1 MAKNGCSQ
9 KPAGE
14 DAKLL
19 PDSYQVDIQ
28 DSEPAVIVEDIPW
41 FRRRS
46 ALAAIITLGAFC
58 MISAGAIL
66 LAPNS
71 AAIEGSSPSFCCYSW
86 TKDADTCGTC
96 NSMDDSSNWCTQDE
110 NHCATCGGT
119 YCDGDVSPS
128 STPPSPPPPP
138 PPSGDSSPDDAD
150 SEPANYPSGKKSA
163 DSTTT
168 DDDIVKLRMHS
179 ADGGQVI

>member
-1 MAKNGCSQ
+1 MPDLGSELQTSLCVSLNQ
-9 KPAGE
+9 

-66 LAPNS
+66 LAPNL
-71 AAIEGSSPSFCCYSW
+71 AVLLLLFIYLLIL
-86 TKDADTCGTC
+86 KIL
-96 NSMDDSSNWCTQDE
+96 N
-110 NHCATCGGT
+110 
-119 YCDGDVSPS
+119 
-128 STPPSPPPPP
+128 
-138 PPSGDSSPDDAD
+138 
-150 SEPANYPSGKKSA
+150 
-163 DSTTT
+163 
-168 DDDIVKLRMHS
+168 
-179 ADGGQVI
+179 